1 MAFSTTDQHTSGMS
15 ANRINPRVLRGM
27 KEICAYVGRS
37 DETVRKY
44 IREEG
49 FPAGKE
55 GGSLIACAEHI
66 DAWRLRRLGP

>member
-1 MAFSTTDQHTSGMS
+1 
-15 ANRINPRVLRGM
+15 M